1 LAGPTLGKN
10 PPSNELSFGL
20 VTGQHWRSWEE
31 IRDQWQWM
39 EETGWD
45 SAWTFDHFLSLYD
58 GDGGPCF
65 DGWTLLAG
73 LAAVT
78 SKVQIG
84 VMVTSI
90 THRNP
95 ALLAKEAVTVDV
107 ISGGRVILGVGA
119 GWSVRDHEAYGF
131 ELPPPG
137 ERVDRFGESLEIY
150 RLLETSERSS
160 FKGQYYTLDDAPFE
174 PKPVFGHIPIL
185 IGSRGRRMMRH
196 VARYADQWDGGGSP
210 EEYRATGARLDEL
223 CREIGRDPSE
233 IRWVYTAGGDPLESV
248 DTFQRHVRDYAEI
261 GVRSFMF
268 DFPRGKATPAM
279 TEIAERVIPE
289 LRQEFTEARQVQP
302 A

>member
-1 LAGPTLGKN
+1 LAGPTHGKN
-10 PPSNELSFGL
+10 PPSNELDFGL

-39 EETGWD
+39 DATGWD
-45 SAWTFDHFLSLYD
+45 SGWTFDHFLSLYD

-73 LAAVT
+73 LAAT
-78 SKVQIG
+78 TTKVQLG

-107 ISGGRVILGVGA
+107 ISGGRAILGVGA

-137 ERVDRFGESLEIY
+137 ERVDRFGEAMEIY
-150 RLLETSERSS
+150 RLLETSERS
-160 FKGQYYTLDDAPFE
+160 FFAGKYYTLDDAPFE

-185 IGSRGRRMMRH
+185 IGSRRPRMMRH

-210 EEYRATGARLDEL
+210 EEYRATGERLDAM

-233 IRWVYTAGGDPLESV
+233 IRWVYAAGGDPLESV
-248 DTFQRHVRDYAEI
+248 DAFQRHVRGYAEI

-268 DFPRGKATPAM
+268 DFPRGAASPTM
-279 TEIAERVIPE
+279 QEIAERVIPE
-289 LRQEFTEARQVQP
+289 LRQEFTEARSISPV
-302 A
+302 